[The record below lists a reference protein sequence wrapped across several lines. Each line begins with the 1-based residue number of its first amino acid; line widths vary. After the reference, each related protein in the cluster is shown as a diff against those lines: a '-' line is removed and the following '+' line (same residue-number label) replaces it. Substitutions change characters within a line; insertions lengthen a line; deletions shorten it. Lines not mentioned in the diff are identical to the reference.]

1 MDYAD
6 REDGVVVRFLTPKG
20 ASRRYGVAV
29 QTFANWRSQGA
40 GPPFHKISP
49 GRAGRVRYDL
59 VELDRWFGKGSADTP
74 AASAEVAE

>member
-6 REDGVVVRFLTPKG
+6 REDGVAVRFLTPKG
-20 ASRRYGVAV
+20 ASKRYGVAV

-49 GRAGRVRYDL
+49 GKAGRVRYDL
-59 VELDRWFGKGSADTP
+59 IELDRWFGDESAS
-74 AASAEVAE
+74 ASAEVAE